1 MENHNES
8 VPKIDF
14 EALDDGSDMFVLET
28 IMGEGTFSQVFKA
41 RDKKVWL
48 DVAFREELQ
57 QHPKNDES
65 LQKGKYYAVKVY
77 DDLNRT
83 MSEAEQEHWV
93 FANHAIHPNL
103 PTFFGMYKVKGTEQ
117 LL

>member
-1 MENHNES
+1 MKSSTQNHES
-8 VPKIDF
+8 
-14 EALDDGSDMFVLET
+14 A
-28 IMGEGTFSQVFKA
+28 
-41 RDKKVWL
+41 
-48 DVAFREELQ
+48 
-57 QHPKNDES
+57 

-103 PTFFGMYKVKGTEQ
+103 PTFFGMYKVKGVCFSSKE